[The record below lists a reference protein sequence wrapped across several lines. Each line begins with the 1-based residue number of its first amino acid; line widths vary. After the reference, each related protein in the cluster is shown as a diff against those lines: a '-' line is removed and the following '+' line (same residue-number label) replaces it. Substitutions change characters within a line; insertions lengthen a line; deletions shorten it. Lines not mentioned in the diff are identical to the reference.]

1 MKSQTYV
8 LQMSLRTRGNHKIA
22 NINQNK
28 RFAFR
33 IVFVKLQKKNS
44 YASSCEVFTEV
55 CI

>member
-8 LQMSLRTRGNHKIA
+8 LQLSLRTRGNHKIA
-22 NINQNK
+22 NKSQNK
-28 RFAFR
+28 QFVFR